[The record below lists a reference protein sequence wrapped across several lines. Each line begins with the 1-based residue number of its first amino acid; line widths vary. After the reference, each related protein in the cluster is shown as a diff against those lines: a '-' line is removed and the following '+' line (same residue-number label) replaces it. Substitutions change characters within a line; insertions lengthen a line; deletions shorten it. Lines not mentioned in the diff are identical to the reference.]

1 MITLSRSFKLG
12 LVSAILSLLVLAY
25 AAHAQQSYPMTCRGG
40 GKLTIVNDGSNG
52 VRIKFQP
59 GKGAAPAGLAPG
71 QCTWSDRALRPGEPN
86 TICDNSARAAQYVG
100 SLVQPDQY
108 VILQVHND
116 GRGCMRVTGV
126 GP

>member
-1 MITLSRSFKLG
+1 MITLSGSFKFG
-12 LVSAILSLLVLAY
+12 MVFAILSVLLLGYV
-25 AAHAQQSYPMTCRGG
+25 AHAQQSYPMTCRGG
-40 GKLTIVNDGSNG
+40 GKLTITNDGSNR

-86 TICDNSARAAQYVG
+86 TICDSSSSAAQYVG
-100 SLVQPDQY
+100 MLVQPDQY
-108 VILQVHND
+108 VIFQVSND
-116 GRGCMRVTGV
+116 QHGCMRVTRV